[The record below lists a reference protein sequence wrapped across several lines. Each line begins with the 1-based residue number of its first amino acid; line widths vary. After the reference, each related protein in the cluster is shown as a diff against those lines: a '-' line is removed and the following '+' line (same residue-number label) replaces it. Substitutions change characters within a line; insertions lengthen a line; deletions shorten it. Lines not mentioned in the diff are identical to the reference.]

1 MSGPQV
7 IVHPAY
13 GSERGWSA
21 GRRRSRGLSLSGLA
35 LHQLRQQGAWTVA
48 VALGLTLVVAVAAAV
63 PLAGAMA
70 ADAALR
76 TAISAPGPQVQV
88 TVARQNVADQSGFE
102 AFQARAGRQVVAR
115 LGRYLAS
122 SGALATM
129 GPLTPI
135 SLNEN
140 PAPAQVDSSRLSV
153 GYLRELAERVELV
166 AGGVPPDGL
175 GGSEDIAATMAQSEA
190 DALGLHLGDRLC
202 LDFARGPRW
211 CARVVGL
218 WRPLAGDPFSLEA
231 GRRVE
236 LVVGRFDFYRL
247 MKLAPSPLATV
258 GRQFYMDVDS
268 IDNRNAGDLLNGLRE
283 LRRNFTGAGELF
295 DTPLDVLIGRFDER
309 QQPVRVASELLSSAL
324 AFLALYAIAFLAGQF
339 AGYQSRELK
348 LLGARGWPRRRVRR
362 LLMLELAALAAVALA
377 VGLGLTLVLAAGPGG
392 ALVGASPPWPDPSD
406 RAGLVLAAGAV
417 AGGLAAVWMLLSRLA
432 ARAARVEGPPPQP
445 SRQGGGR
452 VVGWLLFPAGLAL
465 LGGARVLQ
473 GLPAFLPGARPA
485 SSSTV
490 DWLTVLLALLGALL
504 LALAGERMLPRA
516 GRLAER
522 LSHGV
527 PGSLAA
533 WQLERRPQQHRSV
546 AVLMS
551 VAVAAATFGGLSAVV
566 ALRPGRELPP
576 AVVLVAGAAGALA
589 IALVCFGLHF
599 RAAAARRAEEYA
611 TLLLS
616 GLPGRALRRSL
627 AVEQRAVTWQGLA
640 SGTLLGVGLALAVLP
655 LPSLTADLA
664 AASLVVSVVL
674 LGFLA
679 AVVVTG
685 WAARGWL
692 GRLYS
697 GSHLQVQR

>member
-21 GRRRSRGLSLSGLA
+21 GGRRSRGLSLGGLA

-48 VALGLTLVVAVAAAV
+48 VALGLTLAVAVAAAV
-63 PLAGAMA
+63 PLASAMA

-76 TAISAPGPQVQV
+76 TAMSAPGPQVQV

-102 AFQARAGRQVVAR
+102 AFQARAGRRVEAR
-115 LGRYLAS
+115 LGRYFAS

-153 GYLRELAERVELV
+153 GYLRELGERVELV

-175 GGSEDIAATMAQSEA
+175 GGSADIAATMAQSEA

-258 GRQFYMDVDS
+258 GRQFYIDVDS
-268 IDNRNAGDLLNGLRE
+268 VDNRNAGDLLNGLRE
-283 LRRNFTGAGELF
+283 LRRNFTGDGELF
-295 DTPLDVLIGRFDER
+295 DTPLDLLIGRFDER

-339 AGYQSRELK
+339 AAYQSRELK
-348 LLGARGWPRRRVRR
+348 LLGVRGWPWRRVRR
-362 LLMLELAALAAVALA
+362 FLMLELAALAAFALA
-377 VGLGLTLVLAAGPGG
+377 AGLALTLVLTAGPGE

-406 RAGLVLAAGAV
+406 RAGLVLAGAV

-432 ARAARVEGPPPQP
+432 ARAARVEGPPLQP
-445 SRQGGGR
+445 SPQGAGR
-452 VVGWLLFPAGLAL
+452 AVGWLLIPAGLAL

-473 GLPAFLPGARPA
+473 GLPASLPGPRPA
-485 SSSTV
+485 SSPTV
-490 DWLTVLLALLGALL
+490 DWLTVLLALLGTLL
-504 LALAGERMLPRA
+504 LAMAGERMLPRA

-522 LSHGV
+522 LSRGV

-566 ALRPGRELPP
+566 ALRQGRELPP

-616 GLPGRALRRSL
+616 GLPGRGLRRSV

-640 SGTLLGVGLALAVLP
+640 SGTLFGVGLALAVLP

-664 AASLVVSVVL
+664 AASMVVGVVL

-692 GRLYS
+692 GRLS
-697 GSHLQVQR
+697 PGSHLQVQR